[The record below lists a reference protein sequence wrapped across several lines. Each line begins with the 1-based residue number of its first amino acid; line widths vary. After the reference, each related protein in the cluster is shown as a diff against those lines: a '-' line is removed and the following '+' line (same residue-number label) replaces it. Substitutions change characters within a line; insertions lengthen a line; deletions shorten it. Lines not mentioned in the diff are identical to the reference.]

1 MGESLLEEIVQDR
14 ESWLKSKGFDP
25 ESLQDKWKL
34 TYSPLETMQNNYN
47 YVTLELGIKKDVFER
62 FPTLFGYSTEDNLK
76 PKVKY
81 ITEELRLPLKVFER
95 FPALFSYSI
104 EDNLK
109 PKVKYITEELD
120 LDAKVFEKNP
130 QLFNLSIEDNLKLK
144 YHYLTTE
151 MHTNNFA
158 LEKFPVAFSLSLK
171 KRIIPRWEFAKTKGK
186 SNITLS
192 NLLSP
197 NDKNF
202 AKKMGSDTAHYHQF
216 RDNLNDF
223 IEETYASLV
232 TVVTSP

>member
-81 ITEELRLPLKVFER
+81 ITEELRLPL
-95 FPALFSYSI
+95 
-104 EDNLK
+104 
-109 PKVKYITEELD
+109 
-120 LDAKVFEKNP
+120 KVFEKNP

>member
-62 FPTLFGYSTEDNLK
+62 L
-76 PKVKY
+76 
-81 ITEELRLPLKVFER
+81 
-95 FPALFSYSI
+95 PALFSYSI

-109 PKVKYITEELD
+109 PKVKYITEELR
-120 LDAKVFEKNP
+120 LPLKVFEKNP

>member
-62 FPTLFGYSTEDNLK
+62 FPTLFGYST
-76 PKVKY
+76 
-81 ITEELRLPLKVFER
+81 
-95 FPALFSYSI
+95 

>member
-1 MGESLLEEIVQDR
+1 
-14 ESWLKSKGFDP
+14 
-25 ESLQDKWKL
+25 
-34 TYSPLETMQNNYN
+34 
-47 YVTLELGIKKDVFER
+47 
-62 FPTLFGYSTEDNLK
+62 
-76 PKVKY
+76 
-81 ITEELRLPLKVFER
+81 
-95 FPALFSYSI
+95 
-104 EDNLK
+104 
-109 PKVKYITEELD
+109 
-120 LDAKVFEKNP
+120 
-130 QLFNLSIEDNLKLK
+130 
-144 YHYLTTE
+144 